1 MNEKKTFI
9 VDRTSNGVG
18 LQYVGTALTIIQFE
32 RSRRTVRNWCRCRS
46 VETTLESGR
55 FEYDV
60 GCDAKAWREGD
71 RRETATGSE
80 VGVGKESCERPK
92 PSSSSDVSS
101 ERRRQAAGQQA
112 SKQTNSRRE
121 YESSVTARSR
131 CWGKAA
137 APNDVIIIL
146 SSSSSSPSCIVKF
159 DVSDKE

>member
-1 MNEKKTFI
+1 MMWDATRKRGEKATVEKLRLG
-9 VDRTSNGVG
+9 VKSASAKSLVNG
-18 LQYVGTALTIIQFE
+18 
-32 RSRRTVRNWCRCRS
+32 RSQVRAVTCHLN
-46 VETTLESGR
+46 
-55 FEYDV
+55 
-60 GCDAKAWREGD
+60 DADK
-71 RRETATGSE
+71 
-80 VGVGKESCERPK
+80 
-92 PSSSSDVSS
+92 
-101 ERRRQAAGQQA
+101 RQASKQP